1 MNIDDTF
8 KAPAAAG
15 KAAARGLALRQALAP
30 SRRAGT
36 PVGIAR
42 ARDLAAGKS
51 LSMKTIKRMKAYFDR
66 HQIDKKA
73 SGWKPSE
80 EGYPS
85 KGFQAWLLWGGDP
98 GYRWAM
104 SKVAQFYRA
113 KKKHSQ

>member
-1 MNIDDTF
+1 MAEETYA
-8 KAPAAAG
+8 APASAG
-15 KAAARGLALRQALAP
+15 KAAARGLALRRALAP

-42 ARDLAAGKS
+42 ARDLAAGKK
-51 LSMKTIKRMKAYFDR
+51 LSKKTIKRMKAYFDR
-66 HQIDKKA
+66 HRVDKQA

-85 KGFQAWLLWGGDP
+85 KGLQAWLLWGGDS

-104 SKVAQFYRA
+104 SKVAQFHRA
-113 KKKHSQ
+113 KNKK